1 MSYEA
6 VGDYLSKTNRSPGQK
21 AVISSSTFL
30 LQQIAK
36 EEKKGKKQ
44 KGEEISVERVEQIP
58 KKLLGEEVNKE
69 IDYVKDLLKM
79 QVEGDSDV
87 AGQSYCLSALKCAGE
102 ATSVFNILIQP
113 KFHLHSFKPVVMNRY
128 QKMARKFKWQKVVH
142 RYYSLATLAPIDNLK
157 S

>member
-1 MSYEA
+1 MTYEA

-21 AVISSSTFL
+21 VSSSSTFL

-58 KKLLGEEVNKE
+58 KKLFGEEVNKE

-79 QVEGDSDV
+79 QVEEEDV
-87 AGQSYCLSALKCAGE
+87 AGKSQCLKNGQKVA
-102 ATSVFNILIQP
+102 FNIASEASYVCILSRQKLI
-113 KFHLHSFKPVVMNRY
+113 KNGIKWSILTSFWK
-128 QKMARKFKWQKVVH
+128 
-142 RYYSLATLAPIDNLK
+142 L
-157 S
+157 